1 MNRRK
6 QRFPLAAYN
15 RVKKARAQELAL
27 ALVEKDAK
35 IRELRSQLDE
45 KAIELET
52 LNSKLHKTEEHIRQK
67 RKVGIFC
74 LLISCIKH
82 DL

>member
-1 MNRRK
+1 MYILK
-6 QRFPLAAYN
+6 AIVLMQ
-15 RVKKARAQELAL
+15 KARAQEPAL

-45 KAIELET
+45 KVMELEA
-52 LNSKLHKTEEHIRQK
+52 LNSKLHKTEEHIQRRK

-74 LLISCIKH
+74 LLISYI
-82 DL
+82 